1 MCADGTDDASE
12 TPETPDEGREHIET
26 LRETIDRNRNFD
38 WEAYRERYRFTLV
51 ADGAVRVSRVDAEA
65 AETASARAVEHGV
78 DHVVT
83 LASGRAVDCNC
94 HVARRPV
101 GQKSCRHMRA
111 VESHPRL

>member
-1 MCADGTDDASE
+1 MCADGTDDA
-12 TPETPDEGREHIET
+12 PDEGREHIET

-38 WEAYRERYRFTLV
+38 WEAYRERYRFTV
-51 ADGAVRVSRVDAEA
+51 VDDGTVRVSRVDERST
-65 AETASARAVEHGV
+65 ETAFVRAVEHGV

-83 LASGRAVDCNC
+83 LEGGSVVDCDC

-101 GQKSCRHMRA
+101 GRKSCRHMRA